1 MKGRRVDWT
10 PSDTID
16 YPFPKLKPG
25 EYGKSRDGIWYCCT
39 PSGTEGLF
47 GDLRLHTITEHEDG
61 TITVTPSI
69 LVTVSDKGVIT
80 RRYHGFLTNGEWRE
94 C

>member
-1 MKGRRVDWT
+1 MKGKRVDWN
-10 PSDTID
+10 PADTVD
-16 YPFPKLKPG
+16 YPFPKLKLG

-39 PSGTEGLF
+39 PSGTEGML
-47 GDLRLHTITEHEDG
+47 GNLKAHTVVEHEDG

-69 LVTVSDKGVIT
+69 LVTVHEKGVEVQ
-80 RRYHGFLTNGEWRE
+80 RWHGFLIKGEWRE